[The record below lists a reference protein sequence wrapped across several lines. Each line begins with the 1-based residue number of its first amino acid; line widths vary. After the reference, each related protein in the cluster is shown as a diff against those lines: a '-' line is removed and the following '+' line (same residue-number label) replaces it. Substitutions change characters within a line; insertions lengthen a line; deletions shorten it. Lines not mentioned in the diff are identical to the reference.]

1 MPDEQ
6 PTQTVTLA
14 AGDWQIIRAA
24 LYKLPIEM
32 GLATLQRFEQALA
45 QPPEPQRAV
54 PKLVEGA
61 DG

>member
-6 PTQTVTLA
+6 PIQTVTLS

-24 LYKLPIEM
+24 LYELPIKV

-45 QPPEPQRAV
+45 NPPDKVIRPHIAESS
-54 PKLVEGA
+54 